1 MRKHCRPVR
10 LRVCGPY
17 RDSKSV
23 RYKTAARLR
32 RDRPQVLARSEEIL
46 DGDFRD
52 NYVGKYM
59 NSLTKTGLTSQ
70 KFEHRFAKNSAEDC
84 VLRVPFQ
91 VPPLASI
98 AIVLNPFRNNDLLE
112 TPGSGKKT
120 AKERERP
127 RFRHIQPLARS
138 MFVLVVPALLC
149 SCLSYEHQHIVD
161 RAANTPIK

>member
-1 MRKHCRPVR
+1 MRKYCRPVR

-91 VPPLASI
+91 VPPL
-98 AIVLNPFRNNDLLE
+98 VLLRSYLTHFGTMTCLKHRGQAKNRKRAGTTPVSPYSTARTKYVRAGRSRPFV
-112 TPGSGKKT
+112 
-120 AKERERP
+120 
-127 RFRHIQPLARS
+127 F
-138 MFVLVVPALLC
+138 MFVV
-149 SCLSYEHQHIVD
+149 
-161 RAANTPIK
+161 